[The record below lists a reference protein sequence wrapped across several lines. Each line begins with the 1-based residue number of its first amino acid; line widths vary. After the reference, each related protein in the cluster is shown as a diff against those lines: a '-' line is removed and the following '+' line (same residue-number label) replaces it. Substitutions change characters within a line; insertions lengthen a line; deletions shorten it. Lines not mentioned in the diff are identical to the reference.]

1 MASHEF
7 SKVHFVSAVM
17 LEIVA
22 SLKVV
27 SGREQ
32 AQVLCP
38 TVKCCCCVLGSAR
51 WHGSRQSR
59 LTPLD

>member
-1 MASHEF
+1 
-7 SKVHFVSAVM
+7 M